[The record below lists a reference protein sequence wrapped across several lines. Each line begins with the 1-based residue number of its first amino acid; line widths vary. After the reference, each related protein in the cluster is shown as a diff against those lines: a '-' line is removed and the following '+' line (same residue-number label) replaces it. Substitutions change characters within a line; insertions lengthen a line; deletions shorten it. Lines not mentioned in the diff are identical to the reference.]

1 MIFSHYI
8 YPLVATIII
17 EFIVLRLLK
26 ENNKKVLLSSVIIN
40 ILTNLP
46 LNLFVPK
53 DMVSIGI
60 AEVTIVVIEAIWYY
74 FFVKDIKKALTYSAL
89 CNIISFFTG
98 LLIYIAAYFFTH

>member
-26 ENNKKVLLSSVIIN
+26 ENNKKVLLSSIIIN

-46 LNLFVPK
+46 LNLFVAK
-53 DMVSIGI
+53 DMFSIGI
-60 AEVTIVVIEAIWYY
+60 AEVAIIAIEALWYWI
-74 FFVKDIKKALTYSAL
+74 FVKDIKKALTYSAL
-89 CNIISFFTG
+89 CNITSFFAG
-98 LLIYIAAYFFTH
+98 LLIYIAANLFTH

>member
-1 MIFSHYI
+1 MIFLNYI

-26 ENNKKVLLSSVIIN
+26 ENNKKALLSSVIIN
-40 ILTNLP
+40 TLTNLP

-60 AEVTIVVIEAIWYY
+60 AEVAIVVIEAIWYY
-74 FFVKDIKKALTYSAL
+74 LFVKDIKKAMIYSAL
-89 CNIISFFTG
+89 CNTISFFTG
-98 LLIYIAAYFFTH
+98 LLIDIGIYLINK

>member
-1 MIFSHYI
+1 MIFLNYI

-40 ILTNLP
+40 TLTNLP

-60 AEVTIVVIEAIWYY
+60 AEVAIVVIEAIWYY
-74 FFVKDIKKALTYSAL
+74 LFVKDIKKAFIYSAL
-89 CNIISFFTG
+89 CNAISFFTG
-98 LLIYIAAYFFTH
+98 LLIDIAVYLFTH

>member
-1 MIFSHYI
+1 MIFHNYI

-40 ILTNLP
+40 TLTNLP

-60 AEVTIVVIEAIWYY
+60 AEVAIVVIEAIGYY
-74 FFVKDIKKALTYSAL
+74 LFVKDIKKSFIYSTL
-89 CNIISFFTG
+89 CNTISFFTG
-98 LLIYIAAYFFTH
+98 LLIDIAVYLFTH

>member
-46 LNLFVPK
+46 LNLFVPN

-60 AEVTIVVIEAIWYY
+60 AEVAIIAIEALWYWI
-74 FFVKDIKKALTYSAL
+74 FVKNIKKAVIYSAL
-89 CNIISFFTG
+89 CNAVSFFTG
-98 LLIYIAAYFFTH
+98 LLIDIAVYLFTH

>member
-1 MIFSHYI
+1 MILSHYI

-40 ILTNLP
+40 TLTNLP
-46 LNLFVPK
+46 LNLLVPK

-74 FFVKDIKKALTYSAL
+74 LFVKDIKKGFIYSAL
-89 CNIISFFTG
+89 CNAISFFTG
-98 LLIYIAAYFFTH
+98 LLIDIAVYLFTH

>member
-1 MIFSHYI
+1 MIFHNYI

-40 ILTNLP
+40 TLTNLP
-46 LNLFVPK
+46 LNLLVPK

-60 AEVTIVVIEAIWYY
+60 AEVAIVVIEAIWYY
-74 FFVKDIKKALTYSAL
+74 LFIKDIKKSFIYSTL
-89 CNIISFFTG
+89 CNTISFFTG
-98 LLIYIAAYFFTH
+98 LLIDIAVYLFTH

>member
-26 ENNKKVLLSSVIIN
+26 ENNKKVLLSSIIIN

-46 LNLFVPK
+46 LNLFVAK
-53 DMVSIGI
+53 DMFSIGI
-60 AEVTIVVIEAIWYY
+60 AEVAIIAIESLWYWI
-74 FFVKDIKKALTYSAL
+74 FVKDIKKALTYSAL
-89 CNIISFFTG
+89 CNITSFFAG
-98 LLIYIAAYFFTH
+98 LLIYIAANLFTH

>member
-1 MIFSHYI
+1 MIFLNYI

-40 ILTNLP
+40 TLTNLP

-60 AEVTIVVIEAIWYY
+60 AEVAIIAIEALWYWI
-74 FFVKDIKKALTYSAL
+74 FVKNIKKAVIYSAL
-89 CNIISFFTG
+89 CNIISFFIG
-98 LLIYIAAYFFTH
+98 LLIYIAIDLFTH

>member
-1 MIFSHYI
+1 MILSHYI

-40 ILTNLP
+40 TLTNLP

-60 AEVTIVVIEAIWYY
+60 AEVTIVEIEAIWYY
-74 FFVKDIKKALTYSAL
+74 LFVKDIKKSFIYSTL
-89 CNIISFFTG
+89 CNTISFFTG
-98 LLIYIAAYFFTH
+98 LLIDIAVYLFTH

>member
-26 ENNKKVLLSSVIIN
+26 ENNKKVLLSSAIIN

-46 LNLFVPK
+46 LNLFVAK
-53 DMVSIGI
+53 DMFSIGI
-60 AEVTIVVIEAIWYY
+60 AEVAIIAIEALWYWI
-74 FFVKDIKKALTYSAL
+74 FVKDIKKALTYSAL
-89 CNIISFFTG
+89 CNITSFFAG
-98 LLIYIAAYFFTH
+98 LLIYIAANLFTH